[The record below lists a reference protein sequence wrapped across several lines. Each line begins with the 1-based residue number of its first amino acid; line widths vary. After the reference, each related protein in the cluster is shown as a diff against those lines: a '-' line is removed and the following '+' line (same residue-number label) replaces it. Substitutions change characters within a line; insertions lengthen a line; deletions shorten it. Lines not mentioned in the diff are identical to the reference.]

1 MEWQV
6 ILALVLG
13 VPLMVAT
20 YVYLWYSIISGINAA
35 IKEARER
42 RAARETREA
51 QTVGAKR

>member
-13 VPLMVAT
+13 VPLMLAT
-20 YVYLWYSIISGINAA
+20 YVYLWCLIISGINAA

-51 QTVGAKR
+51 QPVVAKR

>member
-1 MEWQV
+1 MEWQF

-20 YVYLWYSIISGINAA
+20 YVYLWYFIISGINAA

-42 RAARETREA
+42 RAARETRKA
-51 QTVGAKR
+51 QPVGAKR